1 MADEDPLGPLTDDQK
16 TAITGLGPAAATSRL
31 EIPSTLAR
39 SAIRAYVDTRISD
52 KPFNKD
58 ADGYARSFLS
68 QLGDIIERGDKPTI
82 KVARYIVDDLYT
94 RPGVSDDVK
103 NVINKI
109 VPRIAPTA
117 PPPSRRG
124 SEDPANGGRRRRR
137 STRTRRH
144 RRRQRGR
151 TNRRR

>member
-1 MADEDPLGPLTDDQK
+1 MADEDPLGPLTEDQK
-16 TAITGLGPAAATSRL
+16 TAIAGLGPAAATSRL
-31 EIPSTLAR
+31 DIPSTLAR
-39 SAIRAYVDTRISD
+39 DAVNAYVTQRISGD
-52 KPFNKD
+52 PFKGD
-58 ADGYARSFLS
+58 ADGYAHSFLS
-68 QLGDIIERGDKPTI
+68 QLGDILERGNKPTI

-144 RRRQRGR
+144 RRRRN
-151 TNRRR
+151 TRRRR